1 MKAKHTF
8 FILMMSVGALTSV
21 KAQDTTTMDLKS
33 CMRYAVE
40 HSSKMRIAQAD
51 NRDAQIDRRDAILA
65 AFTPT
70 IEGGTYAYSN
80 FGRSI
85 DPETNTY
92 IRTTSFHNGYSLS
105 AGINLFN
112 GFQAVNNLKITKT
125 AQLMGLNKEQQ
136 TEDQIC
142 LATMEA
148 YCNVLY
154 YTEMQKALQAQVATA
169 EKAVQ
174 LATRQEQLGQKSHAD
189 VVQMQSDLAERQYQ
203 LTLCR
208 NNLNNAIITLKDV
221 MFWPIEKPLKI
232 EGLDVGLSHRGS
244 RIVNDSLVRL
254 PQCDSPTDRTDEIS
268 QLVEFAKTNMPAV
281 VLAEGTM
288 KNARLALKT
297 ARWQLL
303 PRLSLYGGWSSS
315 YFTYP
320 GMEGY
325 VPTPYFEQL
334 KNNGGE
340 YVQLSL
346 SIPIFDRLSKHSN
359 IAKRKNAYDRAQADY
374 EQALQTVEAEVRRAI
389 ADRDGSADALRQ
401 ADTRAELQQEA
412 FALNTKRFEQGL
424 ISSIEY
430 QTASNNYLNALAEQ
444 LNARL
449 QYFIKCSVVTYY
461 GGTPY
466 LEQ

>member
-1 MKAKHTF
+1 MVPNQYIHTMRIQF
-8 FILMMSVGALTSV
+8 FHFLMFSMVANV
-21 KAQDTTTMDLKS
+21 VVAQDTVTMGLKD
-33 CMRYAVE
+33 CMHYAVE
-40 HSSKMRIAQAD
+40 HSTKIRAAQAD
-51 NRDAQIDRRDAILA
+51 NRDAQIDRRDAIFA

-70 IEGGTYAYSN
+70 IDGNTYAYSN

-125 AQLMGLNKEQQ
+125 AQLMGLTKEQQ

-154 YTEMQKALQAQVATA
+154 YTDMQKALQAQVVTA

-203 LTLCR
+203 LTTCR
-208 NNLNNAIITLKDV
+208 NNLNNAVITLKDV

-232 EGLDVGLSHRGS
+232 VGL
-244 RIVNDSLVRL
+244 
-254 PQCDSPTDRTDEIS
+254 PYYDSPTNRTDEIS
-268 QLVEFAKTNMPAV
+268 QMVEFAKTTMPSV

-346 SIPIFDRLSKHSN
+346 SIPIFVRLSSHSN
-359 IAKRKNAYDRAQADY
+359 IARKKNAYDRAQADY
-374 EQALQTVEAEVRRAI
+374 EQTLQTVEAEVRRAI

-412 FALNTKRFEQGL
+412 YALNTKRFEQGL

-449 QYFIKCSVVTYY
+449 QYFIKNSVVYYY
-461 GGTPY
+461 GGTSY